1 MNRPT
6 MVTRLG
12 GMIVLLAVL
21 CTMTP
26 GMAST
31 VSAKTLPPESKY
43 CVAVIAPRTAEDKAA
58 GRSSRIER
66 QDRFATQEEKES
78 VLTAWF
84 GPQSLRN
91 TYLLIR
97 FWQDADA
104 VGAPLEIFSDSG
116 CAGDYG
122 TNLGDY
128 GWDEVAS
135 SAEPH
140 CGRTMNLWEHPNQ
153 GGASL
158 YLGSYISNFGALNDE
173 ISSWDTAN

>member
-1 MNRPT
+1 MT
-6 MVTRLG
+6 
-12 GMIVLLAVL
+12 VLLTAL
-21 CTMTP
+21 CAMTL
-26 GMAST
+26 GMVSPASADT
-31 VSAKTLPPESKY
+31 SLDEGKY

-66 QDRFATQEEKES
+66 QGCFATQEEKEA

-84 GPQSLRN
+84 GPQSLQS

-97 FWQDADA
+97 FWRDENQGG
-104 VGAPLEIFSDSG
+104 GAPLEFFSADG

-122 TNLGDY
+122 TNLSDV

-140 CGRTMNLWEHPNQ
+140 CGRTMYLWEHPNQ
-153 GGASL
+153 SGASL
-158 YLGSYISNFGALNDE
+158 YLGSYIANFGALNDE